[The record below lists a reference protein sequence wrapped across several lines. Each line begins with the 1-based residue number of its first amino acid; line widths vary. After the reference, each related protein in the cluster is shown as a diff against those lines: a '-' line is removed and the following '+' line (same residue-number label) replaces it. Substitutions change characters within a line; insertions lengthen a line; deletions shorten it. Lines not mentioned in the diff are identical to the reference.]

1 MYANPEHK
9 KAQDYI
15 DAQKYDK
22 ALKAFNEALKKA
34 PNHPDILSHRGVCY
48 LHLNQKKNCLDD
60 MLLSLKLQPDYSY
73 RYASLAYV
81 KDYFG
86 DIDGAI
92 EAYEKAVQL
101 DPDDAVAHNNLGL
114 LLEKKGYQQKAMRQ
128 FERADKLANI
138 EQKFMNRLDE
148 LEGNEVYE
156 APHPPA
162 GETLQPKKLEADKVV
177 TRKQVYRSIF
187 TDGKT
192 FKEFILFIKSGFKL
206 KNDDQKRKG

>member
-1 MYANPEHK
+1 MYINPEHK

-22 ALKAFNEALKKA
+22 ALSAFNEALKKA

-60 MLLSLKLQPDYSY
+60 LNLSLQLQPDYSY
-73 RYASLAYV
+73 RYASLAYA

-92 EAYEKAVQL
+92 AAYEKAIEL
-101 DPDDAVAHNNLGL
+101 DPEDAIAYNNLGL
-114 LLEKKGYQQKAMRQ
+114 LQEKKGYQQKAQRQ
-128 FERADKLANI
+128 FEKADKLAKI
-138 EQKFMNRLDE
+138 ERKFMDRLDE
-148 LEGNEVYE
+148 EEGQSP
-156 APHPPA
+156 APDPGK
-162 GETLQPKKLEADKVV
+162 GETLQPKKLIPDEVL
-177 TRKQVYRSIF
+177 TRKQVYRSLF

-192 FKEFILFIKSGFKL
+192 FKEFVVFIKQGFKL
-206 KNDDQKRKG
+206 SKDDQKRKG

>member
-1 MYANPEHK
+1 MYINPEHK

-22 ALKAFNEALKKA
+22 ALSAFNEALKKA

-60 MLLSLKLQPDYSY
+60 LHLSLRLQPDYSY
-73 RYASLAYV
+73 RYASLAYA

-92 EAYEKAVQL
+92 AAYEKAIEL
-101 DPDDAVAHNNLGL
+101 DPEDAVAYNNLGL
-114 LLEKKGYQQKAMRQ
+114 LQEKKGYQQKAQRQ
-128 FERADKLANI
+128 FEKADKLAKI
-138 EQKFMNRLDE
+138 ERKFMDRLDE
-148 LEGNEVYE
+148 EEIRDALP
-156 APHPPA
+156 APGK
-162 GETLQPKKLEADKVV
+162 GETLQPKKLTPDKVL
-177 TRKQVYRSIF
+177 TRKEVYRSLF

-192 FKEFILFIKSGFKL
+192 FKEFIVFIKQGFKL
-206 KNDDQKRKG
+206 TKDDQKRKG

>member
-1 MYANPEHK
+1 MYINPEHK

-22 ALKAFNEALKKA
+22 ALSAFNEALKKA

-60 MLLSLKLQPDYSY
+60 FNLSLQLQPDYSY
-73 RYASLAYV
+73 RYASLAYA

-92 EAYEKAVQL
+92 SAYEKAIEL
-101 DPDDAVAHNNLGL
+101 DPEDAVAYNNLGL
-114 LLEKKGYQQKAMRQ
+114 LQEKKGYQQKAQRQ
-128 FERADKLANI
+128 FEKADKLAKI
-138 EQKFMNRLDE
+138 ERKFMDRLDKDE
-148 LEGNEVYE
+148 IRDTSP
-156 APHPPA
+156 APVK
-162 GETLQPKKLEADKVV
+162 GETLQPKKLTPDKVLS
-177 TRKQVYRSIF
+177 RKEVYRSLF

-192 FKEFILFIKSGFKL
+192 FKEFIVFIKQGFKL
-206 KNDDQKRKG
+206 TKDDQKRKG

>member
-1 MYANPEHK
+1 MYINPEHK

-22 ALKAFNEALKKA
+22 ALSAFNEALKKA

-60 MLLSLKLQPDYSY
+60 LNLSLQLQPDYSY
-73 RYASLAYV
+73 RYASLAYA

-92 EAYEKAVQL
+92 AAYEKAIEL
-101 DPDDAVAHNNLGL
+101 DPEDAIAYNNLGL
-114 LLEKKGYQQKAMRQ
+114 LQEKKGYQQKAQRQ
-128 FERADKLANI
+128 FEKADKLAKI
-138 EQKFMNRLDE
+138 ERKFMDRLDKDE
-148 LEGNEVYE
+148 IRDASP
-156 APHPPA
+156 APGK
-162 GETLQPKKLEADKVV
+162 GETLQPKKLTPDKVLS
-177 TRKQVYRSIF
+177 RKEVYRSLF

-192 FKEFILFIKSGFKL
+192 FKEFIVFIKQGFKL
-206 KNDDQKRKG
+206 TKDDQKRKG

>member
-1 MYANPEHK
+1 MYINPEHK

-22 ALKAFNEALKKA
+22 ALSAFNEALKKA

-60 MLLSLKLQPDYSY
+60 LHLSLQLQPDYSY
-73 RYASLAYV
+73 RYASLAYA

-92 EAYEKAVQL
+92 AAYEKAIEL
-101 DPDDAVAHNNLGL
+101 DPEDAVAYNNLGL
-114 LLEKKGYQQKAMRQ
+114 LQEKKGYQQKAQRQ
-128 FERADKLANI
+128 FEKADKLAKI
-138 EQKFMNRLDE
+138 ERKFMDRLDKDE
-148 LEGNEVYE
+148 IRDTSP
-156 APHPPA
+156 APGK
-162 GETLQPKKLEADKVV
+162 GETLQPKKLTPDKVLS
-177 TRKQVYRSIF
+177 RKEVYRSLF

-192 FKEFILFIKSGFKL
+192 FKEFIVFIKQGFKL
-206 KNDDQKRKG
+206 TKDDQKRKG